1 MKSLFKK
8 NPQLSN
14 QTQYSITDLEPGAGR
29 LNGLRWLIHAKKSMF
44 RSISVCVISLGS
56 VRQSISLVV
65 NRQRLIDDT
74 EQQSALDSHDG
85 WNKAAL
91 HRMTDS
97 EGVGGGQLD
106 GRSQDQSISFGLKNG
121 SA

>member
-1 MKSLFKK
+1 M
-8 NPQLSN
+8 
-14 QTQYSITDLEPGAGR
+14 
-29 LNGLRWLIHAKKSMF
+29 
-44 RSISVCVISLGS
+44 
-56 VRQSISLVV
+56 V

-85 WNKAAL
+85 WNKGAL

-97 EGVGGGQLD
+97 EGVGGGQLV
-106 GRSQDQSISFGLKNG
+106 GRSQDQSISFGLKNE